1 MHSRRS
7 FLKWAAG
14 LNVLAA
20 SAGQAAAPSRDETR
34 RLEVLLFDRAEIWEF
49 LRPEMRKALA
59 EVGWIEGTN
68 LVVRWNHAN
77 GDAERLSALA
87 AAIVRSSPDAILTR
101 GTPATQAL
109 QRATTTIPILTGLG
123 GDPVTNGFA
132 KTLAAPGSNITGISY
147 AVDEQSRKQVELL
160 RAMVPNLATLL
171 VVITSDRAPF
181 LDALARPFEAAA
193 REAGLVSRIVLI
205 ADADALQAAF
215 RRDSSRRDSA
225 AFVFGLPAVEPKVVV
240 DLALA
245 AGIPTMFEQREY
257 VELGGLASYRFY
269 WDNQAQRTAEQIDK
283 VFRGA
288 KPAQIPFELPTR
300 SEFVVNRKTAKALG
314 LVLSPALILRA
325 DAVVE

>member
-7 FLKWAAG
+7 FLKCAAG

-20 SAGQAAAPSRDETR
+20 STGQAAAPPRGGTR
-34 RLEVLLFDRAEIWEF
+34 RLEVLLFDRAEVWEF
-49 LRPEMRKALA
+49 FRPEMRKALA

-77 GDAERLSALA
+77 GDAARLSALA
-87 AAIVRSSPDAILTR
+87 AAVVRSNPDAILTR

-109 QRATTTIPILTGLG
+109 QRATTTVPILTGLG
-123 GDPVTNGFA
+123 GDPVANGFA
-132 KTLAAPGSNITGISY
+132 RTLAAPGGNITGISY

-160 RAMVPNLATLL
+160 RAMVPQLATLL
-171 VVITSDRAPF
+171 VVVTSDRAPF

-193 REAGLVSRIVLI
+193 REAGVVSRIVLI
-205 ADADALQAAF
+205 RDAAELEAAF
-215 RRDSSRRDSA
+215 RRDSARRDSA
-225 AFVFGLPAVEPKVVV
+225 AFVFGLPAVEPKAVV

-245 AGIPTMFEQREY
+245 AGMPTMFEQREY

-269 WDNQAQRTAEQIDK
+269 WDNQAQRSAEQIDK
-283 VFRGA
+283 VFRGD

-300 SEFVVNRKTAKALG
+300 SEFVVNRKTALRLG
-314 LVLSPALILRA
+314 LSVPQSLLLRA
-325 DAVVE
+325 DAVVD